1 MILQVQDILEQLGN
15 SGQLERLLQA
25 GECQYGVTKS
35 EEDSSWGRA
44 RVKKNEGG
52 TTEVLF
58 LDFGSME
65 IKRPDEIFMMPE
77 IVREIPAAAF
87 WVSIASGEEDT
98 EENRMSI
105 YDLLDT
111 EEEVDVVLGSGNSG
125 VFFKGEKQ
133 VLPDEE
139 AIEEEDVRESVMERV
154 VLKEKLTKG
163 NPMVPHRETARDQD
177 GS

>member
-1 MILQVQDILEQLGN
+1 MQDILEQLGN
-15 SGQLERLLQA
+15 SGQLEPLLQA
-25 GECQYGVTKS
+25 DECQYGVTKS
-35 EEDSSWGRA
+35 EEDSSWGR
-44 RVKKNEGG
+44 VKIKKIEGG
-52 TTEVLF
+52 STEVLF